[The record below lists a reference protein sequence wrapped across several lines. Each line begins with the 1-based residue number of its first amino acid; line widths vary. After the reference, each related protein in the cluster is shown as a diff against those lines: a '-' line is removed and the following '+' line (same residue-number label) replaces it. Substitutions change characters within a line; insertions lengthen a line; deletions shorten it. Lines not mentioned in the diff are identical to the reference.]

1 MCIAVRVF
9 SPPAATARPARG
21 IASVAWSAWPTAR
34 EAECRELP
42 SMGFSL
48 TDLFVSALLLG
59 NAGAVL
65 NEDRFLVKLGWGY
78 EQSRNAGPSVKKQI
92 INLLY
97 AVRFLL
103 TIPLII
109 CNVIVILLK
118 LILG

>member
-1 MCIAVRVF
+1 
-9 SPPAATARPARG
+9 
-21 IASVAWSAWPTAR
+21 
-34 EAECRELP
+34 
-42 SMGFSL
+42 MGFSL

-59 NAGAVL
+59 DAGAVL

-103 TIPLII
+103 TIPLMI
-109 CNVIVILLK
+109 CNIFVIVLK
-118 LILG
+118 LIFG

>member
-1 MCIAVRVF
+1 MEH
-9 SPPAATARPARG
+9 SNQ
-21 IASVAWSAWPTAR
+21 
-34 EAECRELP
+34 
-42 SMGFSL
+42 
-48 TDLFVSALLLG
+48 LFGSGDEPNAALLLG

-103 TIPLII
+103 TIPLMI
-109 CNVIVILLK
+109 CNIFVIVLK
-118 LILG
+118 LIFG